1 MRFSELMYNPLGGD
15 AYEFIELTN
24 VGGLDIDLASAYFK
38 GIDLQF
44 DRFVKLP
51 AGQSIVISP
60 DFAAYRERYPT
71 APLRA
76 IYAGSL
82 SNRGET
88 VTLYAADGA
97 VLASVTYDDEAGWP
111 LTADGDGDSLE
122 LLARGCRSQPPAQLA
137 RQRSHLWNARYHR
150 PAALTQASWSAR
162 QGSLSPK
169 IELNAHQ
176 DNQPL
181 RVEIPAPS

>member
-1 MRFSELMYNPLGGD
+1 MYHPVGGD

-24 VGGLDIDLASAYFK
+24 VGGIDIDLASAYFE
-38 GIDLQF
+38 GIDLRF

-82 SNRGET
+82 SNGGET
-88 VTLYAADGA
+88 VTLYAADGT
-97 VLASVTYDDEAGWP
+97 VLASVAYDDEAGWP
-111 LTADGDGDSLE
+111 LTADGEGDSLE
-122 LLARGCRSQPPAQLA
+122 LL
-137 RQRSHLWNARYHR
+137 R
-150 PAALTQASWSAR
+150 PDADPNRPSSWRASLDIFGTPGTAD
-162 QGSLSPK
+162 LLP
-169 IELNAHQ
+169 
-176 DNQPL
+176 
-181 RVEIPAPS
+181 